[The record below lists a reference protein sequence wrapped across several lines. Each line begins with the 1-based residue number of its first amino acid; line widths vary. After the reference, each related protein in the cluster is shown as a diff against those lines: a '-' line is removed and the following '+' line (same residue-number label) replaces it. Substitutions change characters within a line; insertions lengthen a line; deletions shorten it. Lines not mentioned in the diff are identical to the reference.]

1 LHKEKKM
8 KVFKILL
15 TLAVMGLT
23 IYSCTES
30 TEQQA
35 GQIDSIST
43 VHVDSI
49 STVHVDSTSYCVD
62 SCASKADTAK
72 K

>member
-1 LHKEKKM
+1 M

-30 TEQQA
+30 TEQQ
-35 GQIDSIST
+35 T

-49 STVHVDSTSYCVD
+49 SSVHVDSTTYCVD

>member
-1 LHKEKKM
+1 M

-15 TLAVMGLT
+15 TLAVMVLT

-30 TEQQA
+30 TEQQT
-35 GQIDSIST
+35 GQI
-43 VHVDSI
+43 DSI